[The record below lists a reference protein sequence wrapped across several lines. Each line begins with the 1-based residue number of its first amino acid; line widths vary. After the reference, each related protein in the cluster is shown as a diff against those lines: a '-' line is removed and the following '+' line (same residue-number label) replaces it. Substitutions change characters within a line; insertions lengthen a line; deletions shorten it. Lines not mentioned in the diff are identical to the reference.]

1 MQSCNTRKKYS
12 WLSPAAAATQ
22 MKKLKK
28 DVAIF
33 LLRAYFQHSRLC
45 VLKLFLNSFKTEI
58 SSPKFGVFLEK
69 KNSDNLKFKG
79 NSPPPWGGVILSVS
93 YQGTPGVVIVV
104 AQLLDGRS
112 VNSLCHQSFVEM
124 LVTINF
130 IYFPR

>member
-79 NSPPPWGGVILSVS
+79 NSPPPWGG
-93 YQGTPGVVIVV
+93 G
-104 AQLLDGRS
+104 
-112 VNSLCHQSFVEM
+112 
-124 LVTINF
+124 
-130 IYFPR
+130 